1 MREFPKM
8 GSWIY
13 EGKPLYFRQIFGLW
27 NMVIYPD
34 RWHQPI
40 GPFHWWGGNQTMPNC
55 WLFDWVFRGR
65 QMLRPQTWAW
75 NPKKSRWKGRISFF
89 QSCILFGLS
98 SVKSKQYSLE
108 KNANLTKRFSFL
120 NKKHPFLVVTFVQ
133 PFCGDTPS
141 IDINRSSLGS
151 CTDRWAAEQG
161 GDWGWCHVSP
171 VTSWQPSR
179 IGCSYRELWFHATKI
194 SSYVKMYIVEMVSVL
209 DLFIVFS
216 NLGP

>member
-40 GPFHWWGGNQTMPNC
+40 GPFHWWGGNRTMPNC

-75 NPKKSRWKGRISFF
+75 NPKRSLWKGRISFF
-89 QSCILFGLS
+89 QSFILFGLP

-108 KNANLTKRFSFL
+108 KNANFDKTILLFEKKTSLFSSDVRSVFLWWHTFDRHQQELTGLMYRQMS
-120 NKKHPFLVVTFVQ
+120 
-133 PFCGDTPS
+133 G
-141 IDINRSSLGS
+141 RAG
-151 CTDRWAAEQG
+151 RR
-161 GDWGWCHVSP
+161 WGWCHVSP

-209 DLFIVFS
+209 DLFVVFS